1 MELFKQDSEANG
13 EYNYIS
19 QLAVVT
25 IKSLMPMENE
35 EGVGIDQNRFLEEL
49 RLWKYYNNGSNQAL
63 IKAIDLTS
71 ADDYWTVSDNSIIS
85 RIIPIVIANQKEE
98 AAEEEVIKNILF
110 TTGEL
115 ENLFESVLIL
125 HLLLILISNR
135 KSEDIISILKD
146 KIIKFSQ
153 TQYLEKY
160 RHNYRNVKFP
170 KNFQIEFEREK
181 INALNALNG
190 AEVKK
195 YNNLKDC
202 LSVLEGYETSSLM
215 GKILYNYLYNEDV
228 YHNIPK
234 FYLNLG
240 EYILNLRKSRIEPE
254 KLKIDKYILP
264 DIFSFEEG
272 EVFYHSLLKNCKVIE
287 KAIEENKK
295 IVTVQTKTGI
305 YVFKNN
311 IQ

>member
-1 MELFKQDSEANG
+1 MELFKQDRKANG

-25 IKSLMPMENE
+25 IKSLMPKENE
-35 EGVGIDQNRFLEEL
+35 EGVGIDQNRFSEEL

-63 IKAIDLTS
+63 IKAIDFTS
-71 ADDYWTVSDNSIIS
+71 ADDYWTISDDSIIS
-85 RIIPIVIANQKEE
+85 RIIPIVVANQRED
-98 AAEEEVIKNILF
+98 AAEEEAIRNILF
-110 TTGEL
+110 TTGKL
-115 ENLFESVLIL
+115 ENLFESILIL
-125 HLLLILISNR
+125 HLLLMLVSNR
-135 KSEDIISILKD
+135 KNEDLISILKD
-146 KIIKFSQ
+146 KVINFSQ
-153 TQYLEKY
+153 TRYLEKY
-160 RHNYRNVKFP
+160 KHNYRNLKFP
-170 KNFQIEFEREK
+170 KNFQISFEREK
-181 INALNALNG
+181 INALNALND
-190 AEVKK
+190 VRLNK

-202 LSVLEGYETSSLM
+202 LSILKGYEANTLM
-215 GKILYNYLYNEDV
+215 GKVLYNYLYNEDMD
-228 YHNIPK
+228 HNLPK

-287 KAIEENKK
+287 KTTEENKET
-295 IVTVQTKTGI
+295 VAVQTKTGI

-311 IQ
+311 I